1 MSILRMKML
10 VYDELRSHGEETYP
24 HECCG
29 VLVGSAG
36 VEGWTVAYAVRAANT
51 RKDAPQNRYAIDP
64 LELVKI
70 LRDARSRNLEIAG
83 FYHSHPD
90 HPALWSQTD
99 LAEAHWL
106 GCSYLITEVVDG
118 HAAVTNSF
126 LLSGTRE
133 EDKQFIS
140 ERLELL
146 D

>member
-1 MSILRMKML
+1 MKRS
-10 VYDELRSHGEETYP
+10 VYDELRAHAEEAYP

-36 VEGWTVAYAVRAANT
+36 VEGWSVAYAVRAANSRIDST
-51 RKDAPQNRYAIDP
+51 QNRYAIAP
-64 LELVKI
+64 MELVQI
-70 LRDARSRNLEIAG
+70 LQEARKNGLEIAG

-90 HPALWSQTD
+90 YPAMWSQID

-106 GCSYLITEVVDG
+106 GCSYLITEVAGG
-118 HAAVTNSF
+118 HAAVTKSF

-133 EDKQFIS
+133 EDKQFVP
-140 ERLELL
+140 ERIELL